1 MNAKPILNFGKK
13 PTTINLVPIFQVYKV
28 NDKRT
33 SKTRFFFVC
42 LFFLDILQNWEKKW
56 IVVHIGF
63 KAKNF
68 TQEIHRRKWMVLK
81 VPVILFN
88 NCGCKILIELVYI
101 LKTDCQCISFR
112 STKIVDS
119 CRVFLLAFY
128 SKPTKQSYKLKT
140 KNISIH
146 IT

>member
-1 MNAKPILNFGKK
+1 
-13 PTTINLVPIFQVYKV
+13 
-28 NDKRT
+28 
-33 SKTRFFFVC
+33 
-42 LFFLDILQNWEKKW
+42 
-56 IVVHIGF
+56 
-63 KAKNF
+63 
-68 TQEIHRRKWMVLK
+68 MVLK

-128 SKPTKQSYKLKT
+128 SKPTKQSYKLKKRT
-140 KNISIH
+140 SQFISHSTFHSDPTYKLNTAVSDTPPPPPADPFSLIKNPKRGVE
-146 IT
+146 